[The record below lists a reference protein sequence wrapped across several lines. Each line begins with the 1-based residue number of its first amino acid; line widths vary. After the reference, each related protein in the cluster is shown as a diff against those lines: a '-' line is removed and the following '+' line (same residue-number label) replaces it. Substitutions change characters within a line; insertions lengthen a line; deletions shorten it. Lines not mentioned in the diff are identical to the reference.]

1 MSDSVPNTLAGFKA
15 AFFDASKRRLT
26 EQDIFDAGV
35 RSGMARAP
43 SQHANS
49 DLYKEGYHAGVAAAS
64 ADLNLVYDAFGIG
77 ALSRTISVLLENVRN
92 ASRRSQCLSAIER
105 EFFTTEVPAD
115 LPEEEGD
122 TVEECPLSWGA
133 APTDYV
139 EQFRAALADTLRG
152 QRDPLSDEDIDTIAE
167 SMPGGLVGFVK
178 GWGWRNFARAVEAE
192 VLLAAKPAQDDV
204 PLAFPYAFLVT
215 ACESLNDL
223 SPLEVLHGSALK
235 DITPEP
241 CQTRILDLPLNERNA
256 KVITLWKLHQAEE
269 ADATDYEAL
278 EREHLGD
285 PVKRTGIYQW
295 RDTGLLETGDPA

>member
-1 MSDSVPNTLAGFKA
+1 MSDVVPNTLAGFKA
-15 AFFDASKRRLT
+15 AFFDTSKRPLT

-35 RSGMARAP
+35 RSGMARM
-43 SQHANS
+43 SGQHAQS
-49 DLYKEGYHAGVAAAS
+49 DLYKEGYHAAVVQARATK
-64 ADLNLVYDAFGIG
+64 D
-77 ALSRTISVLLENVRN
+77 
-92 ASRRSQCLSAIER
+92 RR
-105 EFFTTEVPAD
+105 V
-115 LPEEEGD
+115 
-122 TVEECPLSWGA
+122 
-133 APTDYV
+133 
-139 EQFRAALADTLRG
+139 
-152 QRDPLSDEDIDTIAE
+152 DPLSDEDIDTIAE
-167 SMPGGLVGFVK
+167 SMPGGLVGFMK

-192 VLLAAKPAQDDV
+192 VMLAAKPAPDDV

-295 RDTGLLETGDPA
+295 RDTGPLETGDPA